1 MGMGY
6 SMPTN
11 QEENKNENLANT
23 DFISEKIKQRPI
35 NRKKLLRRT
44 IITVTLAVL
53 FGFVACL
60 TFLLLQPLFSDKLYP
75 EKEPDPVTLP
85 QESASDELTPEE
97 MFADDDQIAASEAQ
111 SFEESQK
118 EQIDQAIASYSF
130 DSSDYNKMVRSL
142 KSVTDAVKPSLVSV
156 TALSNDTNWFSDS
169 YESSGSTSG
178 LIVADNGTN
187 LFILVPS
194 TAVSGAETI
203 RVTFCDGA
211 TANADLCLM
220 DSITKLG
227 VICVKRAALT
237 QDTRNTIGPA
247 DLGSSAGGNLTGSP
261 VIALGSPV
269 GVQDSVSYGIIT
281 SEKSSINLVDTNYRL
296 LTTDI
301 YGSASATGILI
312 NLHGQVIGIIDMSH
326 NQSDMSNQISAIG
339 ITELKGLIEDLSN
352 QKDRAFL
359 GIHGATVPSDIQ
371 ESLGIPAGAYVTQ
384 TEMSS
389 PAMRAG
395 IQSGDI
401 ITSFGGSPIDTYEHL
416 VSKLAGCEPNDII
429 TITVMRQAPN
439 EYIDIE
445 IEVTLSASTTDK

>member
-97 MFADDDQIAASEAQ
+97 MFVDDDQIAASEAQ

-118 EQIDQAIASYSF
+118 DQIDQAIASYSF

-203 RVTFCDGA
+203 RVTFCNGA
-211 TANADLCLM
+211 TASADLCLM
-220 DSITKLG
+220 DNITKLG
-227 VICVKRAALT
+227 VICVKRAALS

-281 SEKSSINLVDTNYRL
+281 SEKSS
-296 LTTDI
+296 
-301 YGSASATGILI
+301 SATGILI

-339 ITELKGLIEDLSN
+339 ITELKGLIEDLKK